1 MSKQSLVCE
10 SPRMITHVLIESLH
24 HAGKNGDMRAIT
36 HGAMDQQVNG
46 RTDGRT
52 DGLTDKASYKC
63 VSATKNGIKESVLG

>member
-1 MSKQSLVCE
+1 
-10 SPRMITHVLIESLH
+10 MITHVLIESLH

-52 DGLTDKASYKC
+52 DKASYKC